1 MNDQMAGSDG
11 QVSCMPAVGTTKPTP
26 AKRVGKTKTEILR
39 KLLSGPTGA
48 TVTEIHK
55 RLAWQPH
62 TIRAAVSRLRSS
74 GLTIDLDRSGRV
86 ARYRAIAEEVG
97 S

>member
-1 MNDQMAGSDG
+1 MHDRKAGSDG
-11 QVSCMPAVGTTKPTP
+11 RVVCVPAAGTDKPKP
-26 AKRVGKTKTEILR
+26 VKLVEKTKTEILR

-55 RLAWQPH
+55 RLAWQPQ

-74 GLTIDLDRSGRV
+74 GLTIDLDRTERV
-86 ARYRAIAEEVG
+86 ARYRAIDAENG
-97 S
+97 Q